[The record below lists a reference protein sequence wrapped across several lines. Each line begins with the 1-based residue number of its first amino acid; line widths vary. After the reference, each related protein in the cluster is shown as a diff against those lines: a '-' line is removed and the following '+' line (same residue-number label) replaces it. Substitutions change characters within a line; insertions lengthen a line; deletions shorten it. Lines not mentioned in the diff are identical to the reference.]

1 MPQIVP
7 TSFVSEE
14 KEEKLYLNFCAS
26 CDVGD
31 GDDVDEWDEGR
42 GVYVLLH
49 GLFHAVSPSS
59 VCLYSGQ
66 IFMHYFRMTMTMN
79 VGD

>member
-31 GDDVDEWDEGR
+31 GDDEEEAAVDDHDDEE
-42 GVYVLLH
+42 
-49 GLFHAVSPSS
+49 
-59 VCLYSGQ
+59 
-66 IFMHYFRMTMTMN
+66 
-79 VGD
+79 GDAKPGK

>member
-26 CDVGD
+26 CD
-31 GDDVDEWDEGR
+31 GDDVDEEGR

-66 IFMHYFRMTMTMN
+66 IFLHYFRMTMN

>member
-31 GDDVDEWDEGR
+31 GDDVDEEDEGR

-66 IFMHYFRMTMTMN
+66 IFMHYFRMTMN